1 MKDGDEAAAWLAS
14 LRRRCADYE
23 GGFLKESPTTAGIQA
38 RTAKEGQ

>member
-23 GGFLKESPTTAGIQA
+23 GGFLERVSDDGGDSGTNS
-38 RTAKEGQ
+38 